1 MDHTQKT
8 KRPLSETDINVSQRE
23 KYKEMAVEKKQKL
36 LLQRRL
42 KYQESKRHTHSE
54 NITIVPLIGTMA
66 GKERDETRPFSV
78 YEKGSTSIVSNELHN
93 KVYNIVTPKG
103 LFNFWSPIS
112 SHDCFCFALVL
123 TIHFEYTDGTTTTKF
138 TPNISRLHSNYV
150 SLQKVPICKFCS
162 AKRFEYEPPAFCCLT
177 GIVKLTSHQIPVKLH
192 NLYLGNSVASK
203 HFRTYIRTYNNLF
216 AFTSLGI
223 KYDKDL
229 AKRNSGIYTFRVQ
242 GKMYHWINN
251 LHPTDDKPRNIQLY
265 FYDNSNALTH
275 KMPCS

>member
-93 KVYNIVTPKG
+93 KVYNIVTPK
-103 LFNFWSPIS
+103 
-112 SHDCFCFALVL
+112 
-123 TIHFEYTDGTTTTKF
+123 DGTTTTKF